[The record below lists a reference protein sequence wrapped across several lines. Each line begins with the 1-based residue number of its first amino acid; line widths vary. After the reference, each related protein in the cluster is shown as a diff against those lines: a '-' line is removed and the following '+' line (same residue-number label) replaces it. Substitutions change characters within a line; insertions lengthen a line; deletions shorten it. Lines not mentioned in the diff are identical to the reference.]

1 MGIINKYKV
10 IQMGLRDF
18 IQPGRVCFVNYG
30 EDYGK
35 LVVVVDFVDYTR
47 VLIDSANGSFPRVV
61 YPLARLTCTKLCLPV
76 LRGAR
81 TGTIVKAAKK
91 FDLDA
96 KWKKTTVCQKM
107 DRFAKRKSLNDYERF
122 QVMVKR
128 SQRSYLVQRLTAKF
142 MGKKP
147 AGKGKA
153 APAKAPAKK
162 EKAPKEKKAKK

>member
-1 MGIINKYKV
+1 
-10 IQMGLRDF
+10 MGLRDF

-35 LVVVVDFVDYTR
+35 LVVVVDFIDYTR
-47 VLIDSANGSFPRVV
+47 VLIDSPNGTFPRVV
-61 YPLARLTCTKLCLPV
+61 YPLARLTCTKLLLPV

-81 TGTIVKAAKK
+81 TGTIAKAAKK
-91 FDLDA
+91 YDLDT

-107 DRFAKRKSLNDYERF
+107 DRFAKRASLTDFERF

-128 SQRSYLVQRLTAKF
+128 SQRSYLVKRLTSKF

-153 APAKAPAKK
+153 PAKAPPAKAG
-162 EKAPKEKKAKK
+162 KAPKEKKAKK

>member
-1 MGIINKYKV
+1 
-10 IQMGLRDF
+10 MGLRDF

-47 VLIDSANGSFPRVV
+47 VLIDSPNGKFPRVV
-61 YPLARLTCTKLCLPV
+61 YPLARLTCTKLCLPI

-81 TGTIVKAAKK
+81 TGTLAKAAKK

-107 DRFAKRKSLNDYERF
+107 DRFNKRRELSDFERF
-122 QVMVKR
+122 
-128 SQRSYLVQRLTAKF
+128 
-142 MGKKP
+142 
-147 AGKGKA
+147 
-153 APAKAPAKK
+153 
-162 EKAPKEKKAKK
+162 

>member
-1 MGIINKYKV
+1 MSR
-10 IQMGLRDF
+10 L
-18 IQPGRVCFVNYG
+18 
-30 EDYGK
+30 
-35 LVVVVDFVDYTR
+35 
-47 VLIDSANGSFPRVV
+47 SA
-61 YPLARLTCTKLCLPV
+61 TKLALPV

-81 TGTIVKAAKK
+81 SGTIAKAAKK

-107 DRFAKRKSLNDYERF
+107 ERFSKRNSLNDFERF

-128 SQRSYLVQRLTAKF
+128 SQRSYLVKRLTAKF

-153 APAKAPAKK
+153 PAPAPAKG
-162 EKAPKEKKAKK
+162 KAPKEKKAKK

>member
-1 MGIINKYKV
+1 
-10 IQMGLRDF
+10 L
-18 IQPGRVCFVNYG
+18 
-30 EDYGK
+30 
-35 LVVVVDFVDYTR
+35 
-47 VLIDSANGSFPRVV
+47 S
-61 YPLARLTCTKLCLPV
+61 RLTCTKLALPI

-81 TGTIVKAAKK
+81 TGTITKAAKK

-107 DRFAKRKSLNDYERF
+107 DRFAKRKSLTDYERF

-128 SQRSYLVQRLTAKF
+128 SQRSYMVQRLTAKF

-153 APAKAPAKK
+153 APAKAAPAKK
-162 EKAPKEKKAKK
+162 APAAKKAKK

>member
-35 LVVVVDFVDYTR
+35 LIVVVDFVDYTR
-47 VLIDSANGSFPRVV
+47 VLVDSPNGTFPRVV
-61 YPLARLTCTKLCLPV
+61 YPLARLTATKLALPI

-81 TGTIVKAAKK
+81 TGTLTKAAKK

-96 KWKKTTVCQKM
+96 KWKKTTVYQKM
-107 DRFAKRKSLNDYERF
+107 DRFSKRNSLNDFERF

-128 SQRSYLVQRLTAKF
+128 SQRSYLVKRLTAKF

-153 APAKAPAKK
+153 PAPAPAKG
-162 EKAPKEKKAKK
+162 KAPKEKKAKK

>member
-1 MGIINKYKV
+1 M
-10 IQMGLRDF
+10 QGLRDF

-35 LVVVVDFVDYTR
+35 LVVVVDFLDYTR
-47 VLIDSANGSFPRVV
+47 VLVDSPNGTFPRVA
-61 YPLARLTCTKLCLPV
+61 YPLSRLTCTKLRLP
-76 LRGAR
+76 LLKGAR
-81 TGTIVKAAKK
+81 TGTIAKAAKK

-107 DRFAKRKSLNDYERF
+107 ERFNKRRSLTDFERF

-128 SQRSYLVQRLTAKF
+128 SQRSYMVQRLTAKF

-153 APAKAPAKK
+153 PAPAPAKGG
-162 EKAPKEKKAKK
+162 KAPKEKKGKK